1 MRYKCKITVIEKGCN
16 KALGKYMKKNPDW
29 IAECDIVELGQ
40 EFYVDNMF
48 FPPKGLC
55 ESAWAD
61 IRQFIMAVATGGGE
75 FDFMVD
81 TKSTIATC
89 CDPFRPVLFK
99 IERLEE

>member
-1 MRYKCKITVIEKGCN
+1 
-16 KALGKYMKKNPDW
+16 
-29 IAECDIVELGQ
+29 
-40 EFYVDNMF
+40 
-48 FPPKGLC
+48 
-55 ESAWAD
+55 
-61 IRQFIMAVATGGGE
+61 MAVATGGGE